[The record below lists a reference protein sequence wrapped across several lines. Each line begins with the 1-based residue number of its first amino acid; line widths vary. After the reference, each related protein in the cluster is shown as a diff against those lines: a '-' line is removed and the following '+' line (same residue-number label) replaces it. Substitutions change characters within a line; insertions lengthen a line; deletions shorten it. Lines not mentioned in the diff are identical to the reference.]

1 MINVK
6 KNESLLKRGTIKNA
20 MNFNKNTI
28 KRKKNLVSVM
38 KRKLKLQKS
47 NSRDKS
53 RRQRVDMRV
62 MLIGLMIKS
71 KTSKSRKIMRLND

>member
-28 KRKKNLVSVM
+28 KRKKNLESVM

>member
-1 MINVK
+1 MIRLK

-28 KRKKNLVSVM
+28 KRKKNLESVM

>member
-1 MINVK
+1 MIRLK

-28 KRKKNLVSVM
+28 KRKKNLESVM

-62 MLIGLMIKS
+62 MLIGLMIK
-71 KTSKSRKIMRLND
+71 